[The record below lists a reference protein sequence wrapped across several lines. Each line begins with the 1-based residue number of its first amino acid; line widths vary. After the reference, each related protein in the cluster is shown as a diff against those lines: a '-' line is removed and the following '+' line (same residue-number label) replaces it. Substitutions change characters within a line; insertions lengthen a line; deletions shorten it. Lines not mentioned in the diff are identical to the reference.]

1 MRRPGGDV
9 ACQPELQR
17 PASGGC
23 GAAVDPSDWRTGPG
37 SRNGQRRRAG
47 MPDAGA
53 AGPPRAGNAVTQWP
67 RRQRRWHSGCP
78 VRGPAQASEA
88 RGAAPARLQPRRR
101 GRPAGGPETSPCRRH
116 PGHDHPASHDNLNLA
131 Q

>member
-47 MPDAGA
+47 MPDAC
-53 AGPPRAGNAVTQWP
+53 RHCRDSEWP
-67 RRQRRWHSGCP
+67 RRQRRHG
-78 VRGPAQASEA
+78 GTQAARSEA
-88 RGAAPARLQPRRR
+88 RRKQARPGVRHPPGSSRGAGGGP
-101 GRPAGGPETSPCRRH
+101 PAGQKLHRAAGTRAIMMIIRRVMIT
-116 PGHDHPASHDNLNLA
+116 
-131 Q
+131 